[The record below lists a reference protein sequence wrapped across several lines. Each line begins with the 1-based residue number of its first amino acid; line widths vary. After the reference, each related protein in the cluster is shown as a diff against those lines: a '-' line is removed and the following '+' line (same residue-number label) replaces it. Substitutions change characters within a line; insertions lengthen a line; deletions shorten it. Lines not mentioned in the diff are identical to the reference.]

1 MLASV
6 FGIVTLLFGASGVFV
21 ELRAALNK
29 LWAVQPADASS
40 GLLSFLKE
48 RFLSIGMV
56 LAIGFLL
63 LVSLAVSAAL
73 GAAGKFVGSLG
84 FLPPAIWEA
93 VNFILSLGVNAGLFA
108 LILRFVPDTDCPGE
122 ISGLGPP

>member
-1 MLASV
+1 MVFGAAGAQARLLEQFREMVGEEGAGAVGAVLKSSQKPATGVLASV
-6 FGIVTLLFGASGVFV
+6 FEIVTLFFGASCVFV

-29 LWAVQPADASS
+29 LWDVRPAGASS

-63 LVSLAVSAAL
+63 LVRRA
-73 GAAGKFVGSLG
+73 
-84 FLPPAIWEA
+84 
-93 VNFILSLGVNAGLFA
+93 
-108 LILRFVPDTDCPGE
+108 
-122 ISGLGPP
+122 